1 MAKEK
6 EALTPAM
13 KKEIV
18 ELVIETYQKEQEKAK
33 KAIMDRKLYNTRL
46 LLANYRGLS
55 ANCESAIYEASQ
67 CEEDVYDILENL
79 MSGRTTETTLRV
91 ESIRQSA
98 AKTKVMIEHINKALE
113 DYETYCFHSNK
124 DEEMRRCRVIK
135 ALYVTPESL
144 TAEEI
149 ATRENIDI
157 STVYKDVKA
166 AIKRLTPRIFG
177 VDGIL

>member
-6 EALTPAM
+6 EALTPEL

-33 KAIMDRKLYNTRL
+33 KAVMDRKLYNTRL
-46 LLANYRGLS
+46 LLTNYRGLA

-67 CEEDVYDILENL
+67 CEEDVYDILETL
-79 MSGRTTETTLRV
+79 MSGRSTETTLRV

-113 DYETYCFHSNK
+113 DYETYCLRSNK
-124 DEEMRRCRVIK
+124 EEEMRRCRIIK
-135 ALYVTPESL
+135 ALYVMPEAE

-149 ATRENIDI
+149 AAHESIDI

-166 AIKRLTPRIFG
+166 ATRRLTPRIFG
-177 VDGIL
+177 VDGLL

>member
-1 MAKEK
+1 MAKK
-6 EALTPAM
+6 EALTPTM

-18 ELVIETYQKEQEKAK
+18 ELVIETYQKEQEKAR

-46 LLANYRGLS
+46 LLINYRGLA

-79 MSGRTTETTLRV
+79 MSGRTTETTIRV

-113 DYETYCFHSNK
+113 DYEEYCLRSNK
-124 DEEMRRCRVIK
+124 DEEKRRCRVIK
-135 ALYVTPESL
+135 ALYVTPEPL

-149 ATRENIDI
+149 AAQENLDI

-166 AIKRLTPRIFG
+166 ATRRLTPRIFG
-177 VDGIL
+177 VDGLL

>member
-1 MAKEK
+1 MAAKK

-33 KAIMDRKLYNTRL
+33 KAVMDRKLYNTRL
-46 LLANYRGLS
+46 LLINYRGLA

-79 MSGRTTETTLRV
+79 MSGRTTETTIRV

-113 DYETYCFHSNK
+113 DYETYCLRSNK

-135 ALYVTPESL
+135 ALYVMPEAL

-149 ATRENIDI
+149 AEQENIDI

-166 AIKRLTPRIFG
+166 ATRRLTPRIFG
-177 VDGIL
+177 VDGLM

>member
-6 EALTPAM
+6 ETLTPEM

-18 ELVIETYQKEQEKAK
+18 ELVIETYQKEQEKTK
-33 KAIMDRKLYNTRL
+33 KAVMDRKLYNTRL
-46 LLANYRGLS
+46 LLVNYRGLM

-79 MSGRTTETTLRV
+79 MSGRMTETTLRV

-98 AKTKVMIEHINKALE
+98 AKTKVMIEHINKALK
-113 DYETYCFHSNK
+113 DYETYCLRSGK
-124 DEEMRRCRVIK
+124 EIEMRRCRVVK
-135 ALYVTPESL
+135 ALYVMPEAT

-149 ATRENIDI
+149 AVQENIDVSI
-157 STVYKDVKA
+157 VYKDIKA
-166 AIKRLTPRIFG
+166 ATRRLTPRIFG
-177 VDGIL
+177 VDGLI

>member
-1 MAKEK
+1 MEAKK

-46 LLANYRGLS
+46 LLVNYRGLA

-79 MSGRTTETTLRV
+79 MSGRTTETTIRV
-91 ESIRQSA
+91 ESIRMSA

-113 DYETYCFHSNK
+113 DYENYCLRSNK

-135 ALYVTPESL
+135 ALYVTPEAM

-149 ATRENIDI
+149 AAKENIDI

-166 AIKRLTPRIFG
+166 ATRRLTPRIFG
-177 VDGIL
+177 VDGLT